1 MQQYNRKNS
10 ILIADDDLDDC
21 YLVEEALCE
30 SGLNFNLSFVHDGI
44 ELLQYLNQSGS
55 PTGSQPVQRP
65 DLILLDL
72 NMPRKDG
79 REALAEVK
87 ADPNLRSIPVVV
99 LTISNAD
106 EDILRTYD
114 MGGAGFIVKPA
125 NVSEMV
131 EILKVLS
138 EYWFEVVELSD
149 FERINRNLDN

>member
-21 YLVEEALCE
+21 YLVEEAFTE

-44 ELLQYLNQSGS
+44 ELLQYLHQLGRH
-55 PTGSQPVQRP
+55 TGSLPVPRP

-79 REALAEVK
+79 REVLAEVK

-114 MGGAGFIVKPA
+114 MGGAGFIVKPT
-125 NVSEMV
+125 NVSDMV
-131 EILKVLS
+131 EILKVLN

>member
-44 ELLQYLNQSGS
+44 ELLKYLRQLDSH
-55 PTGSQPVQRP
+55 TGSHPVHRP

-99 LTISNAD
+99 LSISSAD
-106 EDILRTYD
+106 EDILQTYD
-114 MGGAGFIVKPA
+114 MGGAGFIVKPT
-125 NVSEMV
+125 NVSDMV
-131 EILKVLS
+131 EILKVVN
-138 EYWFEVVELSD
+138 EYWFEVVELSSV
-149 FERINRNLDN
+149 EHMNRNLDN